1 MVLLK
6 RRKYEIRNAA
16 IVGIFIITILLTNI
30 QIFTSFNFA
39 NTNTRIGVTDTFKDL
54 QTSTDPYLSDKYKT
68 GSGDDQDVR
77 LYVENSSSS
86 LNNENNFQIEAM
98 STTDTCY
105 LSEGNFSFE
114 FQNNYTTDYVLE
126 DTGPLETNDYIKF
139 NLQNAYSSV
148 NVETGTPLS
157 SVNIADLTD
166 NSNNTK
172 IIIDAVSRVVS
183 VNISA
188 NYTGSYYTK
197 SNLQINV
204 GFNRDKIL
212 GFLFSLVQSVSEDAY
227 LTIKLYDI
235 TNSMWR
241 NVTTQ
246 MFINSSF
253 GIHTIEQHIV
263 NENLD
268 YIDLGNTC
276 SVQLY
281 YYGAAA
287 IPYNVTLNQ
296 FKLPATYAFDL
307 PINNQDYVALEFDLK
322 GKSSTVNGFYAWI
335 RVLDQTEA
343 LNTQLEINL
352 YKANDTITRTQS
364 QFLNHILGPETLID
378 SIIVKS
384 NEFNGDTLNYFAF
397 NTTNTSQLPLYN
409 YLIIIKS
416 NNSNTVY
423 SLETIPRSTFGD
435 PDARIDHQLLA
446 TSNNGSNW
454 NLASISIPTSYT
466 TETLDAAL
474 FKIGV
479 TRGYMP
485 SDFTNP
491 EDEEDTLKIQ
501 DLPIENVVITS
512 YPYNESSALTWGL
525 GQWYHNFT
533 TPIIDNAFNNFVVDL
548 SWNTSIITGFKFNVT
563 ANAKAYW
570 IELASSFYNTS
581 YTSDPEWQLNY
592 SLSLS
597 DPNFDNWN
605 FYELWFIYPNY
616 YTAHNLTN
624 PNFEDLFD
632 LAVNETGGESILEE
646 NQSYNRFVLDD
657 NVTKNISGLYSLQ
670 LTSWNFLRK
679 TDSFIHYNYMGI
691 ETLWESH
698 GFMFGD
704 NISVGLGVNS
714 PGQDV
719 PNTGDA
725 EVKLFYPDTG
735 VEVPGA
741 TLVNTTNGVQTDSAF
756 YYDFNNATIYSVD
769 ETIPVLGNYY
779 LGYFWNN
786 GSAVGAKALKLY
798 IDSYDVVLSS
808 LFYDEIENENIL
820 TGVVDKVFENYSILI
835 GSVNLTGAEYN
846 PNFYPV
852 NHSNLDIEYIYNVN
866 GIHVPIALK
875 NFMQNETILNP
886 DEDIN
891 IKLQLQN
898 NFELSD
904 VKVQVKV
911 QLVALANENWII
923 DQKVSEVKTLKIKGD
938 SLGRDIQTYSLNLTM
953 PTLQS
958 NQEWYGYNSP
968 VRKGG
973 VMTKVQVS
981 IQHDGKFHEI
991 GTYKSGDYAL
1001 VVNDTQDVFEGYLI
1015 SLKYN
1020 TEKTGETIVK
1030 PFQREECNYL
1040 PEQSTFVVNIYDQNY
1055 VSSYDQFNF
1064 SFGLKVNSEFSNIS
1078 IDPPN
1083 PIRGEMI
1090 NLTSRL
1096 TTEFG
1101 SIIPGKNITCQYYDN
1116 GEWRNISSQ
1125 ISDSSAYTTFL
1136 IDSLALND
1144 EDQLVFRLTWEGD
1157 TLITKKIQNIT
1168 IDLYR
1173 EINEISAS
1181 LQQNTFQIF
1190 KNQKSVLKLILS
1202 NTGNS
1207 ELTITSSNITF
1218 NTNPELTVKIVQI
1231 DYVKLNQFN
1240 PGESTEVLIEVSVS
1254 AVNNF
1259 DITVFIDALN
1269 KITSEKVS
1277 IQVSKN
1283 FLVYDVPL
1291 ANYLNAFFTLI
1302 IISSILIFWA
1312 IIFLV
1317 VRRLIRKIE
1326 TPIEEPEEKKPKR
1339 GRYVTVSELEEI
1351 PKPQEET
1358 PPKKVTKKKRS
1369 KKAKGSEKEEDKST
1383 DLDSLLEKEGLKDK
1397 K

>member
-1 MVLLK
+1 MK
-6 RRKYEIRNAA
+6 RRKYEIRNLA
-16 IVGIFIITILLTNI
+16 IVGIFIIAILLTNI
-30 QIFTSFNFA
+30 QIFASFNFG
-39 NTNTRIGVTDTFKDL
+39 NTNTSTGVTDTFQNL
-54 QTSTDPYLSDKYKT
+54 QISADPYLSDKYKT
-68 GSGDDQDVR
+68 GSGDDQDMR
-77 LYVENSSSS
+77 LYVKNSSSS
-86 LNNENNFQIEAM
+86 LNNEENFQIEAM

-126 DTGPLETNDYIKF
+126 DTGPLEAVDYIKF

-148 NVETGTPLS
+148 NVETGNPHS
-157 SVNIADLTD
+157 SPNIADLTD
-166 NSNNTK
+166 NNNNTK
-172 IIIDAVSRVVS
+172 IIIDDVSRVVS

-188 NYTGSYYTK
+188 NYTGSFYTQP
-197 SNLQINV
+197 SLQINV

-212 GFLFSLVQSVSEDAY
+212 GFLLSLVQSVSESAY
-227 LTIKLYDI
+227 LTIKIYD
-235 TNSMWR
+235 TVNSMWR

-246 MFINSSF
+246 MFVNGSF
-253 GIHTIEQHIV
+253 GIQTIEQHIV
-263 NENLD
+263 NENLEN
-268 YIDLGNTC
+268 IDLGNTC
-276 SVQLY
+276 YIQLY

-287 IPYNVTLNQ
+287 IPYNVTLNG

-307 PINNQDYVALEFDLK
+307 PINNQDDVALEFDLK
-322 GKSSTVNGFYAWI
+322 GKSSTINGFYAWI

-343 LNTQLEINL
+343 LNTQLEISL
-352 YKANDTITRTQS
+352 YKANDTMTRTQS

-384 NEFNGDTLNYFAF
+384 NEFTGDTLNYFSF
-397 NTTNTSQLPLYN
+397 NATNTSHLPLYN
-409 YLIIIKS
+409 YLIVIKS

-435 PDARIDHQLLA
+435 PNARIDHQLLA
-446 TSNNGSNW
+446 TSDNATNW
-454 NLASISIPTSYT
+454 NLASISVPVSYT

-501 DLPIENVVITS
+501 DLPIENVAITS

-533 TPIIDNAFNNFVVDL
+533 KPIIDNAFNNFVIDL
-548 SWNTSIITGFKFNVT
+548 SWNKSIIAGFKFNVT
-563 ANAKAYW
+563 TNAKAYW
-570 IELASSFYNTS
+570 IEAASSFYNTS
-581 YTSDPEWQLNY
+581 YTSDPEWQLNFTF
-592 SLSLS
+592 SLSI
-597 DPNFDNWN
+597 PFFNNWDL
-605 FYELWFIYPNY
+605 YELWFIYPNY
-616 YTAHNLTN
+616 YSAHNLTN
-624 PNFEDLFD
+624 PNFEDIFD
-632 LAVNETGGESILEE
+632 LAVNKTGGESVLEE
-646 NQSYNRFVLDD
+646 NQSYNRFILDE

-670 LTSWNFLRK
+670 LTSWNFLRQ
-679 TDSFIHYNYMGI
+679 TDSFIHYDYMGV
-691 ETLWESH
+691 EALWESH

-704 NISVGLGVNS
+704 NISVGLGVQG
-714 PGQDV
+714 PGQNI
-719 PNTGDA
+719 PNTGGA

-735 VEVPGA
+735 IEVPGA
-741 TLVNTTNGVQTDSAF
+741 TLVNTTNGIQSDSAF
-756 YYDFNNATIYSVD
+756 YYDFNNATIYSVN

-786 GSAVGAKALKLY
+786 GTAVSAKALKLY
-798 IDSYDVVLSS
+798 IDDYDAALNS
-808 LFYDEIENENIL
+808 LFYDDIENENIL

-835 GSVNLTGAEYN
+835 GSVNITGAEYN
-846 PNFYPV
+846 PDFYPV
-852 NHSNLDIEYIYNVN
+852 NHSNLDIQYLYNVN
-866 GIHVPIALK
+866 GIQVPISLR

-911 QLVALANENWII
+911 QLVALANDNWII
-923 DQKVSEVKTLKIKGD
+923 DQQVSSVKTLKVKGD

-973 VMTKVQVS
+973 VKTKVEVS
-981 IQHDGKFHEI
+981 ILHDGKFHEI
-991 GTYKSGDYAL
+991 GIYESGDYAF

-1015 SLKYN
+1015 ALKYN

-1040 PEQSTFVVNIYDQNY
+1040 PEQSTFVINIFDKNY
-1055 VSSYDQFNF
+1055 VSSYEQFNF
-1064 SFGLKVNSEFSNIS
+1064 SFSLKVNSEFSNVS
-1078 IDPPN
+1078 INPPN
-1083 PIRGEMI
+1083 PIRGEVI

-1101 SIIPGKNITCQYYDN
+1101 KSIPGKNITCQYYDN
-1116 GEWRNISSQ
+1116 DEWRNISSQ
-1125 ISDSSAYTTFL
+1125 MSDSNAYTNFL
-1136 IDSLALND
+1136 INSLSLND
-1144 EDQLVFRLTWEGD
+1144 EDQLIFRLTWEGNS
-1157 TLITKKIQNIT
+1157 LITEKFQNVT
-1168 IDLYR
+1168 VDLYR
-1173 EINEISAS
+1173 TVNEISAA

-1190 KNQKSVLKLILS
+1190 KNQKSILKLKLS

-1207 ELTITSSNITF
+1207 ELRITSSNITL
-1218 NTNPELTVKIVQI
+1218 NMNPELSAKIVQI
-1231 DYVKLNQFN
+1231 DYVKLNQFK
-1240 PGESTEVLIEVSVS
+1240 PGESTEILIEVSVS
-1254 AVNNF
+1254 TINNF
-1259 DITVFIDALN
+1259 DITIHIEALN
-1269 KITSEKVS
+1269 KITNENVV
-1277 IQVSKN
+1277 IQVTKN
-1283 FLVYDVPL
+1283 FLVYDVPIV
-1291 ANYLNAFFTLI
+1291 NYLNTFFTLI
-1302 IISSILIFWA
+1302 IIGSILIIWA
-1312 IIFLV
+1312 IIFLA

-1326 TPIEEPEEKKPKR
+1326 APIEERVEKKPKR
-1339 GRYVTVSELEEI
+1339 GRYVKVSELEEI

-1358 PPKKVTKKKRS
+1358 PSKKVTKKKRS
-1369 KKAKGSEKEEDKST
+1369 KKTKESEKDEDKST
-1383 DLDSLLEKEGLKDK
+1383 DLDSLLEEEGLKDK